1 MKEEGNNAVVRRS
14 SDTVSGVRQLVT
26 HHWWATTART
36 KLLSMNIEAG
46 EEGGF
51 PPTPSLFMDG
61 GLLI

>member
-51 PPTPSLFMDG
+51 PPTPFLFMDG